1 MITPSSSVT
10 TLNAGPLQAID
21 DPLSPKVS
29 TFIADELFPMMIS
42 FWPASSKSLDAN
54 ILGSARAYGLMLRG
68 LSPPVVREEV
78 VRLSEREP
86 ERVFAPT
93 PQELRKLCLERTKPE
108 AKPVKLI
115 ASMSSLEMQVCAK
128 CLRGEVDKTASAI
141 NAALD
146 EMISEVLTKGGTVEG
161 RRGSFAPL
169 NTMTGVNFDD

>member
-115 ASMSSLEMQVCAK
+115 VSMASLEMQICAK
-128 CLRGEVDKTASAI
+128 CLSGQIEKTQQAVDAELSAMIEAVYARGGE
-141 NAALD
+141 
-146 EMISEVLTKGGTVEG
+146 ISGNSG
-161 RRGSFAPL
+161 FAPL
-169 NTMTGVNFDD
+169 KSIITG

>member
-115 ASMSSLEMQVCAK
+115 VSMSSLEMQVCTK
-128 CLRGEVDKTASAI
+128 CLNGQIEKTQQAVDAELSAMIESVYAIGGEVVGS
-141 NAALD
+141 
-146 EMISEVLTKGGTVEG
+146 
-161 RRGSFAPL
+161 RGFAPL
-169 NTMTGVNFDD
+169 KSIIQG

>member
-115 ASMSSLEMQVCAK
+115 ASISSLEMQVCAK
-128 CLRGEVDKTASAI
+128 CLNGKIEKTQQAVDAELSTMIESIYNQGGEISGNRGFQPL
-141 NAALD
+141 AAL
-146 EMISEVLTKGGTVEG
+146 I
-161 RRGSFAPL
+161 RRSL
-169 NTMTGVNFDD
+169 

>member
-115 ASMSSLEMQVCAK
+115 VSMASLEMQICTK
-128 CLRGEVDKTASAI
+128 CLSGQIEKTQQAVDAELSA
-141 NAALD
+141 
-146 EMISEVLTKGGTVEG
+146 MIELVYAKGGVVSGE
-161 RRGSFAPL
+161 RGFVPL
-169 NTMTGVNFDD
+169 KSLIQG

>member
-1 MITPSSSVT
+1 MITPSSNVT

-78 VRLSEREP
+78 VRLAEREP

-115 ASMSSLEMQVCAK
+115 ASMSSLEMQVCTK
-128 CLRGEVDKTASAI
+128 CLNGQIEKTQQAVDAELD
-141 NAALD
+141 ALI
-146 EMISEVLTKGGTVEG
+146 EAVYVKGGEISG
-161 RRGSFAPL
+161 NRGFAPL
-169 NTMTGVNFDD
+169 KSLIQG

>member
-1 MITPSSSVT
+1 MITPSSNVT

-78 VRLSEREP
+78 VRLAEREP

-115 ASMSSLEMQVCAK
+115 VSMASIEMQICAK
-128 CLRGEVDKTASAI
+128 CLNGQIEKTQQAVDAELSAMIESVYAKGGEVVGS
-141 NAALD
+141 
-146 EMISEVLTKGGTVEG
+146 
-161 RRGSFAPL
+161 RGFAPL
-169 NTMTGVNFDD
+169 KSLIQG